1 MMNRQAMVIGALLL
15 KTPSTCLLFSTPAA
29 SSTPTAAMTATSGF
43 VHSRTKHGGM
53 NGRVLELSR
62 GVYAFKR
69 LDIPKLIPAGSIGR
83 DSA

>member
-1 MMNRQAMVIGALLL
+1 
-15 KTPSTCLLFSTPAA
+15 
-29 SSTPTAAMTATSGF
+29 
-43 VHSRTKHGGM
+43 M